1 MIWFAA
7 HLLMYVEWKDGPQ
20 DGYPLWENI
29 ILIRAGSEE
38 EAFAK
43 AERRDREDEGDDEGD
58 FAGLGSPHAGSSR
71 GFAN

>member
-1 MIWFAA
+1 MDAISVRRAIEA
-7 HLLMYVEWKDGPQ
+7 GLEDR
-20 DGYPLWENI
+20 
-29 ILIRAGSEE
+29 RAGSEE